1 MGFPILSLIATGII
15 GIPQSL
21 LLRVLG
27 FPNSYPGSMGFP
39 MPFSAFLRRSFFFFY
54 GFFGIPQFSPGVYGI
69 PHALLRL
76 SPKAFFFL
84 SIWISSFL
92 SFAAFE
98 GLVHW
103 LDIGDTSRDIHCFFQ
118 NSFLRGIHNPFLLR
132 GIIQS
137 FSNGLTQISTRIFE
151 FPLSPRN

>member
-1 MGFPILSLIATGII
+1 MGLMGFPILSLIVTRII

-21 LLRVLG
+21 LLRVVE
-27 FPNSYPGSMGFP
+27 
-39 MPFSAFLRRSFFFFY
+39 
-54 GFFGIPQFSPGVYGI
+54 IPQFSPGVYGI

-103 LDIGDTSRDIHCFFQ
+103 LDIGDTSRDIHCYFF
-118 NSFLRGIHNPFLLR
+118 FY
-132 GIIQS
+132 
-137 FSNGLTQISTRIFE
+137 
-151 FPLSPRN
+151 